1 MPSTLELTPAGKAK
15 IERFLARV
23 QAAAQAFVTDTAL
36 RLREAVAAQAP
47 SETEEAQMLSQGV
60 DTRNAVASGLT
71 QAQQRRN
78 LSGSRDRAVGLFGTP
93 AGGRFLREE
102 GMVSV
107 RTAISEDKI
116 DYAVDGDL
124 AVAGTGSPER
134 INQRTGFSWQTRS
147 RGIQGPTYPFNYAYL
162 QALEFG
168 GLVWT
173 VIPRPGT
180 KALEPE
186 PNRISFRMTKTLQPR
201 RMYRGTLFASLPLIQ
216 TAFAGKM
223 REAARNRQ

>member
-78 LSGSRDRAVGLFGTP
+78 LSGSRDRAV
-93 AGGRFLREE
+93 RCQ
-102 GMVSV
+102 
-107 RTAISEDKI
+107 
-116 DYAVDGDL
+116 
-124 AVAGTGSPER
+124 GS
-134 INQRTGFSWQTRS
+134 N
-147 RGIQGPTYPFNYAYL
+147 
-162 QALEFG
+162 
-168 GLVWT
+168 
-173 VIPRPGT
+173 
-180 KALEPE
+180 
-186 PNRISFRMTKTLQPR
+186 PNRC
-201 RMYRGTLFASLPLIQ
+201 
-216 TAFAGKM
+216 
-223 REAARNRQ
+223 